1 MGSTEFHFKTKFDQ
15 TILLGLKA
23 VTISELLSG
32 IKTVPDSSIYLHTH
46 KFLHQHHFLSP
57 EPPNDFAYWV
67 TNVLN
72 ENALGERISSIDII
86 RFHTIADVR
95 KQFVNLIEG
104 FLLTSRRGVEAP
116 AGEEFYFMASQIFVL
131 ETPHIAQTL
140 EDFIRCLETV
150 SIHSLNY
157 HMFDAHL
164 RMEQEENDFS
174 EWFRAIGMTALANE
188 IRHIDPYTRTLDGLR
203 KKLLNI
209 VRTHA
214 KN

>member
-1 MGSTEFHFKTKFDQ
+1 MTSTEFRFKTKFDL
-15 TILLGLKA
+15 TLLLGQKA
-23 VTISELLSG
+23 ATLQELLNG
-32 IKTVPDSSIYLHTH
+32 IKTVPESSIYLHTH

-86 RFHTIADVR
+86 RFHTIAEVR
-95 KQFVNLIEG
+95 AQFEELIEE
-104 FLLTSRRGVEAP
+104 FLLTARRNVEAP
-116 AGEEFYFMASQIFVL
+116 DGEEFYFMASQIFVL
-131 ETPHIAQTL
+131 ETPHVAHTL
-140 EDFIRCLETV
+140 EEFIQCLETI
-150 SIHSLNY
+150 SIHSLYY

-164 RMEQEENDFS
+164 RIQQEENDFS
-174 EWFRAIGMTALANE
+174 EWFRTIGKRELADDV
-188 IRHIDPYTRTLDGLR
+188 RRIDPYTRTLDGLR

-209 VRTHA
+209 VRAHA

>member
-1 MGSTEFHFKTKFDQ
+1 MSTEFHFKTKFDQ
-15 TILLGLKA
+15 TILLGRKA
-23 VTISELLSG
+23 ATVLELLDG
-32 IKTVPDSSIYLHTH
+32 IRTVPDSSIYLHTH

-72 ENALGERISSIDII
+72 ENALGERISSVDII

-95 KQFVNLIEG
+95 KYFVDLIEG
-104 FLLTSRRGVEAP
+104 FLLTTHRSVEAP
-116 AGEEFYFMASQIFVL
+116 AGEEFYFMAAQIFVL
-131 ETPHIAQTL
+131 DTPHVARTL
-140 EDFIRCLETV
+140 EEFIQCLETV

-174 EWFRAIGMTALANE
+174 EWFREIGKPALADE
-188 IRHIDPYTRTLDGLR
+188 VLHIDPYTRTLDGLR
-203 KKLLNI
+203 KKLLHI
-209 VRTHA
+209 VSAHA